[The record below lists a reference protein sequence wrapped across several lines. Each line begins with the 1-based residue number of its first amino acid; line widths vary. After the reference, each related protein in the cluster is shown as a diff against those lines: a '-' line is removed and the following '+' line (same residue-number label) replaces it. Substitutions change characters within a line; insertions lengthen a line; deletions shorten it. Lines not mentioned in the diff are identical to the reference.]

1 MLTFEQALLAM
12 KMGKDVRW
20 TTWPPRHF
28 ARMRTSGA
36 TVEFIRVT
44 PQARSLYVPT
54 QAELAGN
61 LWSIA

>member
-20 TTWPPRHF
+20 VSWPPRHF
-28 ARMRTSGA
+28 ARMRANGA

-61 LWSIA
+61 QWSIA